1 MFKMQE
7 NMEKFHRVRYPKGWG
22 PRTLGKA
29 STLDN
34 STSKLVV
41 NDRVGVFRHRE
52 DEERRAK
59 Y

>member
-41 NDRVGVFRHRE
+41 NDRVGVFRYRE